1 MGSKNNKLRSGYTTG
16 ACAAAAAKAA
26 TILLL
31 QGQGSAV
38 KDVEI
43 PFPDGSRHAF
53 KIQTTE
59 YRIQNGSPIAMAS
72 VIKDAGDDPDITN
85 GAEIVA
91 SARTIAGGND
101 GVVLKGGKGVG
112 TVTKPGLSV
121 PVGEPA
127 INPVP
132 RKMIRQA
139 VAEAVTLYE
148 MPDSNNIEITIEV
161 SGGEELATKT
171 LNARLGIIGGISI
184 LGTSGIVRPL
194 SAEAWTASITAAM
207 DVAVAMGCGEI
218 VLSTGRVSEKA
229 HMKRFS
235 LPVESYLMMGD
246 YVEFSLIDAK
256 KHNFNK
262 IHLSAHWA
270 KILKIA
276 MRIPHTHV
284 RHGAIDL
291 HQTTLFLNNLTPGLL
306 DPAYDFNTARQMY
319 DEINSK
325 LGARSNEL
333 LSMVCV
339 KAKEYA
345 EDITAGISVIAHL
358 VSYEGEI
365 IADSE

>member
-1 MGSKNNKLRSGYTTG
+1 M
-16 ACAAAAAKAA
+16 
-26 TILLL
+26 LLK
-31 QGQGSAV
+31 GQGSGVA
-38 KDVEI
+38 DVEI
-43 PFPDGSRHAF
+43 PFPDGTRHMFSIQHSAF
-53 KIQTTE
+53 SVQDGKQ
-59 YRIQNGSPIAMAS
+59 IAEAS
-72 VIKDAGDDPDITN
+72 VIKDAGDDPDVTN

-91 SARTIAGGND
+91 DARLLPLTQSSLKAPTVAPSKGEGKGEGEQPPLVII
-101 GVVLKGGKGVG
+101 KGGKGVG
-112 TVTKPGLSV
+112 VVTKPGLSV

-139 VAEAVTLYE
+139 VAEALRE
-148 MPDSNNIEITIEV
+148 HALPDGQSIEITIAV
-161 SGGEELATKT
+161 PNGEDLATKT

-291 HQTTLFLNNLTPGLL
+291 HQTTLFLNNLIPGLL

-325 LGARSNEL
+325 LGARRNEL
-333 LSMVCV
+333 LSIVCV

-345 EDITAGISVIAHL
+345 EDITAGIPVIAHL